1 MADEKKPVQD
11 ETAEKNKEAKAP
23 VSEICGNAEEGAA
36 ALVDDDSE
44 IRPVEGFFL
53 TSRVRFLYRGSF
65 PDGRT
70 FDDCKG
76 VPHEIVL
83 GRRQVMKALEETLSA
98 MEPGEERILELSPAE
113 AYGAYDESAL
123 QRVPTYRIPN
133 GENLPVGQMI
143 AWKTPRSAEPV
154 PATVVSVENQVA
166 TLDFN
171 HPLAGKDLVYWV
183 KLIDVVPAAG
193 DPTA

>member
-1 MADEKKPVQD
+1 MPSKGQ
-11 ETAEKNKEAKAP
+11 
-23 VSEICGNAEEGAA
+23 
-36 ALVDDDSE
+36 
-44 IRPVEGFFL
+44 
-53 TSRVRFLYRGSF
+53 RVRFLYRGSF

-113 AYGAYDESAL
+113 AYRAYDESAL